1 MQIEFDATKDAA
13 NVQKHGVS
21 LAVAA
26 DLDWDSAL
34 VWQDSRKAYGEERHS
49 ALALL
54 AVQGR
59 LYSVA
64 FVDRGAVRRVIS
76 LRKANDREKVR
87 YAKVF
92 DAS

>member
-1 MQIEFDATKDAA
+1 MQIEFDPAKDTA

-21 LAVAA
+21 LAMAA
-26 DLDWDSAL
+26 ELDWDSAL
-34 VWQDSRKAYGEERHS
+34 VWQDSRKAYNEDRHS

-54 AVQGR
+54 FVQSR

-64 FVDRGAVRRVIS
+64 FVDRGAVRRIIS